1 MRLRIPP
8 LVMML
13 AFGLLG
19 WALSRYVSAA
29 DFPASHI
36 SKLAAYICFAAGG
49 ALLAHAVSSF
59 IRAKTTVNPVTPE
72 AAERLVT
79 DGLYRYTRNPMY
91 LGMLILLIGW
101 TLWLGNPASLLLL
114 PVFVIYLTVFQIKPE
129 EAALS
134 EKFGS
139 DYDAYRRRVRRWL

>member
-19 WALSRYVSAA
+19 WVLSRYVSAA
-29 DFPASHI
+29 DFPASQI

-91 LGMLILLIGW
+91 LGMLLVLIGEA
-101 TLWLGNPASLLLL
+101 LWLANAAAFAA
-114 PVFVIYLTVFQIKPE
+114 PVLFGWAMTYLQIKPE
-129 EAALS
+129 EAALLG
-134 EKFGS
+134 KFG
-139 DYDAYRRRVRRWL
+139 DAYRDYCQATRRWI